1 MLLNNFIFRKSN
13 KKSKEHIGNAQ
24 SVINPPVLFPMDSFA
39 TYKSVQV
46 KMPKRKEAAGVTV
59 KADDPFGSIST
70 LPSLGSVPR
79 HPPSVREAPHYY
91 LLEGRD
97 TTETEPLY
105 DVVYQGSPTEQ

>member
-1 MLLNNFIFRKSN
+1 M
-13 KKSKEHIGNAQ
+13 
-24 SVINPPVLFPMDSFA
+24 PMDAYA

-46 KMPKRKEAAGVTV
+46 KLPHRREARST
-59 KADDPFGSIST
+59 KPHNDPFGSLST
-70 LPSLGSVPR
+70 MGSTPR
-79 HPPSVREAPHYY
+79 HPASARETPHYY